1 MSIEIKVP
9 GLPESVADAT
19 VAKWYKKAGDSVE
32 RDEKLL
38 DLETDKVVL
47 EVSAPANG
55 VLESITAKE
64 GATVKAGDVLGAVK
78 EGVAGSAPKAV
89 EKESTPAK
97 TLVAE
102 KPQQETSNP
111 VSDADEFSPS
121 VRRLIAEHGLNIKE
135 VKGTGKDGRVTKEDV
150 EQVIKG
156 GSTAPS
162 AKISVSHERK
172 EERVAMSR
180 LRARVAQRL
189 VQVQQESA
197 LLTTFNEVNM
207 KSVMDLRTKYKDAFE
222 KKHGVRLGFMSFFVK
237 AVVDALKQFPIVNA
251 SIDGQDVLYHN
262 YFDVGIAIASPR
274 GLVVPILR
282 DTDQLSMA
290 GIERG
295 ISDFANKAKNGQLT
309 LDDMQGGTFTI
320 TNGGV
325 FGSMLSTPIINPP
338 QSAILGMHNIVERA
352 VVESGQILARP
363 IMYLALSYDHRIIDG
378 ADSVRFLVAV
388 KEYIENPGKALL
400 EL

>member
-1 MSIEIKVP
+1 MKMSIEIKVP

-102 KPQQETSNP
+102 KPQQETSNT

-150 EQVIKG
+150 EQVIK
-156 GSTAPS
+156 
-162 AKISVSHERK
+162 
-172 EERVAMSR
+172 
-180 LRARVAQRL
+180 
-189 VQVQQESA
+189 
-197 LLTTFNEVNM
+197 
-207 KSVMDLRTKYKDAFE
+207 
-222 KKHGVRLGFMSFFVK
+222 
-237 AVVDALKQFPIVNA
+237 
-251 SIDGQDVLYHN
+251 
-262 YFDVGIAIASPR
+262 
-274 GLVVPILR
+274 
-282 DTDQLSMA
+282 
-290 GIERG
+290 
-295 ISDFANKAKNGQLT
+295 
-309 LDDMQGGTFTI
+309 
-320 TNGGV
+320 
-325 FGSMLSTPIINPP
+325 
-338 QSAILGMHNIVERA
+338 
-352 VVESGQILARP
+352 
-363 IMYLALSYDHRIIDG
+363 
-378 ADSVRFLVAV
+378 
-388 KEYIENPGKALL
+388 
-400 EL
+400 